1 MENHNDPEPINIGT
15 EYVVIV
21 NFNGRLGNNIFQYCF
36 GRILATEL
44 GYKLASPS
52 IEGFV
57 GTQGNIEGKS
67 LDTHPLNL
75 DGHVVDLRAI
85 LHNQQDRQIVLGGYF
100 QRYEYYKNYQTEIRK
115 WMDIDYYDVGQTE
128 NDIIVHV
135 RLGDTMT
142 EFSSKHTHVLPFS
155 YYEKALSNISFDKVY
170 ICSDPETISSEYI
183 RQFDKYDPII
193 LRGSG
198 SGSGPLHVTGGFG
211 AGPKSP
217 QLHLL
222 EDFRAIR
229 SFSKI
234 IIAQST
240 FSWWG
245 AFLSNA
251 SEIFVPVPRH
261 NINNRWSTYY
271 PDIALFVDDDDRYKY
286 IKQFGDKWEN
296 VNIAEEIAFRI
307 MRKDYEM
314 QIG

>member
-1 MENHNDPEPINIGT
+1 
-15 EYVVIV
+15 VVIV

-57 GTQGNIEGKS
+57 GTQENVEGES
-67 LDTHPLNL
+67 LDIHPLNL
-75 DGHVVDLRAI
+75 DGHVVDLRDI
-85 LHNQQDRQIVLGGYF
+85 LHNQQGRQIVLGGYF

-115 WMDIDYYDVGQTE
+115 WMDIDCYDVGQTE

-170 ICSDPETISSEYI
+170 ICSDQETISGEYI

-198 SGSGPLHVTGGFG
+198 SGSGPLH
-211 AGPKSP
+211 A
-217 QLHLL
+217 L
-222 EDFRAIR
+222 EDFRAII

-261 NINNRWSTYY
+261 KINNRWSTYY

-296 VNIAEEIAFRI
+296 VNINDIEER
-307 MRKDYEM
+307 
-314 QIG
+314 